1 MQITTSWHEKGREE
15 GIAQGIAQGITAGQ
29 VNLLLRQIKKRFG
42 EVPADVEAQIRTLCS
57 EEIEKIG
64 EALFDLAG
72 IDDLKKLLPAR
83 N

>member
-29 VNLLLRQIKKRFG
+29 MNLLLKQIKKRFG
-42 EVPADVEAQIRTLCS
+42 EVPAEVEAKIRTLSS

-72 IDDLKKLLPAR
+72 IDELKKLLPVR